1 MSDNTFEIIGR
12 HLILAVKP
20 ISDAFKDLESFRRFM
35 FRLGW
40 DVTSL
45 PPSYSN
51 LVTEVDGAVDA
62 LENLVDDPTLEEVL
76 DLVDKVKQ
84 VYDAIQNISD
94 APAGVNAGQFLGE
107 IAERLFEILLVD
119 YLNNA
124 LHEVFYLFSIL
135 GVIENEPIE
144 SSGSRP
150 GFIRTK
156 FKWDEIPNI
165 FIDPGS
171 IPQRV
176 YGWGSND
183 LKFDLI
189 SEHLGELFFALGYP
203 VKIQSV
209 DEKAGRAFSGK
220 LDTPSPGTQVML
232 KIPFY
237 YASFAG
243 SSYEAAVAFLEL
255 PPHGGKKAGIVIQP
269 LIPEQYPMSFELCN
283 EIDLRIRVGTN
294 LASLFGIIIRPD
306 EISVKYPFQ
315 PGNELPTAG
324 FGVGIDYAPLQPKII
339 LGSSGATR
347 LQYQGA
353 SFDFGIDYDGSIFDV
368 MLGAE
373 IKGLAIV
380 LQAGESDGFMKSILG
395 DGETKLDIPLGIEWS
410 SQHGV
415 KFKGGGGFEVALH
428 PHLTLGPISIPD
440 LNIRLAGSFDPPPP
454 GVKLEVSANI
464 AGDLGPLQ
472 FVVMGIGFSLKA
484 VFNGGSAGAFGI
496 ELGFKPPNGVGLS
509 VDTGVIK
516 GGGFLYLDYEKGEY
530 IGALELEFQN
540 MFSLKAIG
548 IINTKMPDGS
558 DGFSLLII
566 ITAEFTP
573 IQLGFGFTLNG
584 VGGLLGLNRTTKI
597 DVLREG
603 VKTNALKSILF
614 PEDIIANINR
624 IVSDLKAVFPI
635 QEGHF
640 IVGPMAKIGWASIV
654 TLELGLLIELPEPRI
669 VILGVLKAFLPTEDE
684 ALLKLQVN
692 FLGVIDFENKYIS
705 FDASLYDSRLLIF
718 TLSGDMA
725 LRISWGSPSV
735 FILSVG
741 GFHPAFNEAP
751 PDLQN
756 MTRLTIS
763 LLSGENPRITI
774 QAYFAVTSNTVQ
786 FGAKVELY
794 AEACGFNVWGYLG
807 FDVLFQFD
815 PFKFIAEIYAG
826 LALRQGTSVIMGIKL
841 RGALAGPTPWDVEGE
856 ASLTIL
862 FFEISVHFH
871 ETWGDDPAQ
880 IEKEKVNVL
889 ELLKTEFN
897 DDRNWKAELPSTN
910 NLFVTLKKIEL
921 PEGKIVAHPAGVLS
935 FSEKLVPLDFT
946 INKFGDKIPDGAD
959 RFSFSDVKSDSQGLS
974 TTTLQELFAPA
985 NFIELSDSDKLS
997 RKSFENMNSGFEIA
1011 SSSTLNTAA
1020 PVEKSVE
1027 YEVLYLRKKRIGIIF
1042 AGIFK
1047 LAKDIFSAMTKGSAV
1062 SKSSISYQ
1070 NNKKSVNSPDDLTIN
1085 KEKYGVANVS
1095 DMKLH
1100 DAGLIAGSQAE
1111 AYQMYN
1117 NLVSNNPG
1125 LKDKVQVLSTYE
1137 MSEA

>member
-1 MSDNTFEIIGR
+1 M
-12 HLILAVKP
+12 
-20 ISDAFKDLESFRRFM
+20 LEA
-35 FRLGW
+35 
-40 DVTSL
+40 
-45 PPSYSN
+45 PP
-51 LVTEVDGAVDA
+51 A
-62 LENLVDDPTLEEVL
+62 
-76 DLVDKVKQ
+76 
-84 VYDAIQNISD
+84 
-94 APAGVNAGQFLGE
+94 
-107 IAERLFEILLVD
+107 
-119 YLNNA
+119 
-124 LHEVFYLFSIL
+124 
-135 GVIENEPIE
+135 
-144 SSGSRP
+144 
-150 GFIRTK
+150 
-156 FKWDEIPNI
+156 
-165 FIDPGS
+165 
-171 IPQRV
+171 
-176 YGWGSND
+176 
-183 LKFDLI
+183 
-189 SEHLGELFFALGYP
+189 
-203 VKIQSV
+203 
-209 DEKAGRAFSGK
+209 
-220 LDTPSPGTQVML
+220 
-232 KIPFY
+232 
-237 YASFAG
+237 
-243 SSYEAAVAFLEL
+243 
-255 PPHGGKKAGIVIQP
+255 GGKKAGIILQP
-269 LIPEQYPMSFELCN
+269 LLPSEFTATIPLCSV
-283 EIDLRIRVGTN
+283 IDLRVRAETN
-294 LASLFGIIIRPD
+294 LTKLIGVIIRPD
-306 EISVKYPFQ
+306 DFSVKYPFQ
-315 PGNELPTAG
+315 PGNDLPEAG
-324 FGVGIDYAPLQPKII
+324 FGFGFDFKPVEPYIL
-339 LGSSGATR
+339 LGSAGSTR
-347 LQYQGA
+347 LQMKGA
-353 SFDFGIDYDGSIFDV
+353 SIDFGIDYDGSNVDV

-373 IKGLAIV
+373 IKEMAII

-395 DGETKLDIPLGIEWS
+395 DGETKLDIPLGVEWS
-410 SQHGV
+410 SQHGI

-440 LNIRLAGSFDPPPP
+440 LNIRLAGSIDPPPP
-454 GVKLEVSANI
+454 GVMLEVGANI

-472 FVVMGIGFSLKA
+472 FVVMGIGFSMKA
-484 VFNGGSAGAFGI
+484 VFNNGSAGAFGI

-509 VDTGVIK
+509 IDTGAIK

-540 MFSLKAIG
+540 LFSLKAIG

-558 DGFSLLII
+558 PGFSLLII

-614 PEDIIANINR
+614 PDDIIANINR

-705 FDASLYDSRLLIF
+705 FDASLYDSHLLIF
-718 TLSGDMA
+718 TLTGDMA
-725 LRISWGSPSV
+725 LRISWGSPAV

-826 LALRQGTSVIMGIKL
+826 LALREGTNVIMGIKL

-856 ASLTIL
+856 ASFTIL
-862 FFEISVHFH
+862 FFDISVHFH
-871 ETWGDDPAQ
+871 ETWGDDPSQ

-910 NLFVTLKKIEL
+910 NLFVTIKKMEL
-921 PEGKIVAHPAGVLS
+921 PEGKIVAHPAGVLK

-946 INKFGDKIPDGAD
+946 INKFGDKKPDGAD
-959 RFSFSDVKSDSQGLS
+959 RFSFSDVKSDSQALS
-974 TTTLQELFAPA
+974 TNTLQELFAPA
-985 NFIELSDSDKLS
+985 NFVEMSDSDKLA

-1020 PVEKSVE
+1020 PVEKSVD
-1027 YEVLYLRKKRIGIIF
+1027 YEVLYLRKKSIGIIF

-1047 LAKDIFSAMTKGSAV
+1047 LAKDMFSALTKGSAV

-1070 NNKKSVNSPDDLTIN
+1070 NNRKSVNSPEDLTIN
-1085 KEKYGVANVS
+1085 TEQYGVANVS

-1100 DAGLIAGSQAE
+1100 DSGLIAGSQAE
-1111 AYQMYN
+1111 AYQMYS
-1117 NLVSNNPG
+1117 NLIAENPG

-1137 MSEA
+1137 MNAA